1 MLLGHI
7 GIMASSNSD
16 SDAEE
21 TDFMD
26 CQPGKPKGDE
36 GSLSYNEP

>member
-1 MLLGHI
+1 M
-7 GIMASSNSD
+7 GIMAFSNSD

-21 TDFMD
+21 ADFMD

-36 GSLSYNEP
+36 GPLRYNEL